1 MPEIRQIFVART
13 GAYGSPRVPAELVAE
28 GVAARRKKDFPPDVP
43 CMVERLSQRPLPG
56 HDVAQRNTSGREEVI
71 FEAAVMCQHTSEWS
85 CFLLGNRGRQFSIG
99 QRGRYWRQNL
109 GMSSVTIKSLRYSW
123 PGASDPVLDIGM
135 FNLERG
141 ESLFLSGP
149 SGSGK
154 STLLA
159 AIAGVVDIPHDTIRV
174 AGMDVGALSGSQRDR
189 FRADHLGIIFQVF
202 NLLPWLSPSENVLLP
217 CRFSDV
223 RRKKAGDDSAATAE
237 ALLAELGLNTAA
249 LLHGPSSALSV
260 GQQQRVAAARALIGS
275 PDVVLADEPTS
286 ALDEDAKDGFIRLLL
301 RECANAGASLLFVSH
316 DRTLARHFDRA
327 ADLSELNGVDAR
339 C

>member
-1 MPEIRQIFVART
+1 
-13 GAYGSPRVPAELVAE
+13 
-28 GVAARRKKDFPPDVP
+28 
-43 CMVERLSQRPLPG
+43 
-56 HDVAQRNTSGREEVI
+56 
-71 FEAAVMCQHTSEWS
+71 
-85 CFLLGNRGRQFSIG
+85 
-99 QRGRYWRQNL
+99 
-109 GMSSVTIKSLRYSW
+109 MSAVTIKSLRYSW
-123 PGASDPVLDIGM
+123 PGTSDPLLDIGT

-159 AIAGVVDIPHDTIRV
+159 AIAGVIDIPHDTIQV
-174 AGMDVGALSGSQRDR
+174 AGMNVGALSGGQKDR

-202 NLLPWLSPSENVLLP
+202 NLLPWLSPVENVLLP
-217 CRFSDV
+217 CRFSEV
-223 RRKKAGDDSAATAE
+223 RRNRTGADPAATAE
-237 ALLAELGLNTAA
+237 ALLAELGLNTSA

-260 GQQQRVAAARALIGS
+260 GQQQRVAAARALIGA

-316 DRTLARHFDRA
+316 DRTLAKHFDRA
-327 ADLSELNGVDAR
+327 ADLSELNAVGT
-339 C
+339 